1 MAGSGYNRAA
11 SPKKRSGSHDKN
23 AYTYI
28 DGNTVRKL
36 EVASPRQSSAAGRI
50 GHAEN
55 AVRLA
60 DADVQPRPAGQAIQ
74 LQDDSAEVSPGIRR
88 NRERAL
94 QMNFRYVLFLTAA
107 AVVTV
112 FVCVQ
117 FLQLRAVNTLLS
129 EEVATLSAEL
139 DSAVLENDSEY
150 NRVMNSV
157 DLEHIKEVATNE
169 LGMQQATSDQI
180 VTYEVEDGDY
190 VRQYSEIP
198 TE

>member
-1 MAGSGYNRAA
+1 MAGSGYGRTTSA
-11 SPKKRSGSHDKN
+11 KKRTGNQNKN
-23 AYTYI
+23 TYTYI
-28 DGNTVRKL
+28 EGNTVRKL
-36 EVASPRQSSAAGRI
+36 VEAPPRRSSAAGRI

-55 AVRLA
+55 AVRLT
-60 DADVQPRPAGQAIQ
+60 DADVQTQPERQ
-74 LQDDSAEVSPGIRR
+74 SEVSPGIRR

-94 QMNFRYVLFLTAA
+94 QMNFGYVLFLTAA
-107 AVVTV
+107 AVVVV
-112 FVCVQ
+112 FVCVN

-139 DSAVLENDSEY
+139 DSAILENDSEY
-150 NRVMNSV
+150 NRVINSV
-157 DLEHIKEVATNE
+157 DLEHVKEVATEE

>member
-1 MAGSGYNRAA
+1 MAGSGYGRRASA
-11 SPKKRSGSHDKN
+11 KKRTGSHNKN
-23 AYTYI
+23 TYTYI

-36 EVASPRQSSAAGRI
+36 EV
-50 GHAEN
+50 
-55 AVRLA
+55 
-60 DADVQPRPAGQAIQ
+60 QPVSQPKKPQGE
-74 LQDDSAEVSPGIRR
+74 SGEVSPGIRR

-112 FVCVQ
+112 FVCVN
-117 FLQLRAVNTLLS
+117 FLQLRAVNTLLA
-129 EEVATLSAEL
+129 EDVASLSAEL
-139 DSAVLENDSEY
+139 DSAILDNDSEY
-150 NRVMNSV
+150 NRVINSV
-157 DLEHIKEVATNE
+157 DLEHVKEVATNE

>member
-1 MAGSGYNRAA
+1 MAGSGYGRTTAAKNRT
-11 SPKKRSGSHDKN
+11 GSHKKN
-23 AYTYI
+23 TYTYI

-36 EVASPRQSSAAGRI
+36 DLQTRPIE
-50 GHAEN
+50 
-55 AVRLA
+55 
-60 DADVQPRPAGQAIQ
+60 QPKEPT
-74 LQDDSAEVSPGIRR
+74 EVSPGVRR
-88 NRERAL
+88 NRERAFR
-94 QMNFRYVLFLTAA
+94 MNFAYVLFLTAA

-112 FVCVQ
+112 FVCVN

-150 NRVMNSV
+150 NRVLNSV
-157 DLEHIKEVATNE
+157 DLEHVKEVATGE